1 MNSQQETGINCGI
14 RLRVLILK
22 ALIVA
27 AITITTTAQSEGDSD
42 GDRIND
48 KNEMRI
54 GTNPNAKDSD
64 GDGSADYDELLFNI
78 DPTDPEEKI
87 VSIEVVEKKNFITQ
101 RFTVATI
108 SKKGEISKTE
118 PISSISS
125 HGMVEFSDMFHELER
140 KQSDKKMAANYFE
153 QRRSKS
159 EREAKER
166 QLDELEKKASDLQD
180 IYLKDPTLRNKGA
193 WSEAY
198 GKALQLQWELYPSSR
213 PVSSSNS
220 TIEDLEEKIEDL
232 ERTIERSKR

>member
-1 MNSQQETGINCGI
+1 MNSQQETGMSCGS
-14 RLRVLILK
+14 RLRVLIVK

-27 AITITTTAQSEGDSD
+27 AITITSTAQSEGDSD
-42 GDRIND
+42 GDFIYD
-48 KNEMRI
+48 KDEMRI

-64 GDGSADYDELLFNI
+64 GDGSSDYEELLFNI

-87 VSIEVVEKKNFITQ
+87 VSIESVDKFLLGF
-101 RFTVATI
+101 RVATI
-108 SKKGEISKTE
+108 SKKGEISKTK
-118 PISSISS
+118 PISSNS
-125 HGMVEFSDMFHELER
+125 HVTLGKIFSDLEK
-140 KQSDKKMAANYFE
+140 KQADKNFYANYAE

-213 PVSSSNS
+213 PLALGQFLQV
-220 TIEDLEEKIEDL
+220 TQQL
-232 ERTIERSKR
+232 RTWRRRSRI

>member
-1 MNSQQETGINCGI
+1 MNSQQDPGMNCGS

-27 AITITTTAQSEGDSD
+27 AITITSTAQSEGDSD

-48 KNEMRI
+48 KDEMRI

-64 GDGSADYDELLFNI
+64 GDGSSDYDELLFNI

-87 VSIEVVEKKNFITQ
+87 VSIEVVDKKSYTTEVF
-101 RFTVATI
+101 RVATI

-118 PISSISS
+118 PISRPI
-125 HGMVEFSDMFHELER
+125 MIELSDMFYELER
-140 KQSDKKMAANYFE
+140 KQSNKKIYANLLE

-166 QLDELEKKASDLQD
+166 QLDELEKKASDLQA
-180 IYLKDPTLRNKGA
+180 IYLKDPTLRNEGA